1 MLEYMHIYKK
11 YLTTTTVIND
21 KDIGFSLLYIKVYS
35 NVSIVGFVI
44 QVQNRSQQ
52 MNDQALVNYLSS
64 WIFNTA
70 RCIILKVRWYDLY
83 IATLLG
89 TLWV

>member
-44 QVQNRSQQ
+44 QVQKRSQQ

-64 WIFNTA
+64 
-70 RCIILKVRWYDLY
+70 
-83 IATLLG
+83 
-89 TLWV
+89 